1 MQISRLR
8 RKSISSGS
16 TTPRFGFSIAQTMPA
31 STATV
36 TCRLVALL

>member
-1 MQISRLR
+1 MSMLR

-16 TTPRFGFSIAQTMPA
+16 TMPQLGFSIAQTTPD
-31 STATV
+31 STAEV